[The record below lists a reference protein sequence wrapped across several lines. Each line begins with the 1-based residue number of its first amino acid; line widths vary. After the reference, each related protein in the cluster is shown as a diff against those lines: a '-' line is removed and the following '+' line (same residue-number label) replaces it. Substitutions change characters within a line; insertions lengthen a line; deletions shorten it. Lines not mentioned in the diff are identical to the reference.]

1 MTAPKPWRL
10 LAREQKF
17 AVPGRLKIAVDRVEL
32 PDGRVIDDYWRVELF
47 DHVVIVATT
56 PDGSLIC
63 ERQYKHGAGRV
74 GLTLPAGH
82 IDENEPPLLAA
93 RRELLEETGHGGGE
107 WRPLGDC
114 VVSATQYASRAY
126 FFEAKNVVPTQP
138 PASGDLEEM
147 QIVLLPP
154 EAVRAAIKAGEFIVA
169 GDLAALMLARG

>member
-1 MTAPKPWRL
+1 MT
-10 LAREQKF
+10 
-17 AVPGRLKIAVDRVEL
+17 IAVDRVEL

-82 IDENEPPLLAA
+82 IDGDEPPLLAA
-93 RRELLEETGHGGGE
+93 QRELLEETGHGGGE
-107 WRPLGDC
+107 WKSLGDC

-126 FFEAKNVVPTQP
+126 FFQATDVVFRQP

-147 QIVLLPP
+147 QILLLSPA
-154 EAVRAAIKAGEFIVA
+154 AVSAAIRGGEFIVA
-169 GDLAALMLARG
+169 GDLAALLLARE